1 MVDIDYFASRGGA
14 PSVTNTMVV
23 LGQNAP
29 LILLYVYT
37 PIPYLSTPRLVQRL
51 KGAPA
56 FLFLG
61 LLLTMVAAPILYRS
75 TPRLVL
81 RLKGAPAFFFLG
93 LLLTMVEAPIPYQST
108 PRLVLNLKA

>member
-1 MVDIDYFASRGGA
+1 MYKR
-14 PSVTNTMVV
+14 
-23 LGQNAP
+23 Q
-29 LILLYVYT
+29 
-37 PIPYLSTPRLVQRL
+37 L